1 MAQSQY
7 PFKFLAE
14 LDDTQRKTFERL
26 ASTLAVSKNEEIIG
40 HGSDNAD
47 RAQNLVFFI
56 VEGRFKV
63 LIYSPSGR
71 EVPYRIL
78 GPGDQ
83 FGELAALDGGPRTA
97 SVIALTPGKLMQL
110 SGDQFEAF
118 LRASPGAAL
127 ALARDFARQIRALT
141 DRVFSLTALNVANRI
156 HAELLRMGYEAGVQD
171 DRARVARMPIHEDF
185 AALLGT
191 QREAVTRELGALE
204 KMKLISRKGR
214 ELVILQVDALK
225 RLVRQVSGE
234 EFGVGSDGPPG
245 KRARPA
251 AKRRRKS

>member
-7 PFKFLAE
+7 PFKFFAE
-14 LDDTQRKTFERL
+14 LDDTQKKAFARL
-26 ASTLAVSKNEEIIG
+26 ASTRTVSKNEEIIG
-40 HGSDNAD
+40 HGSDSAAD
-47 RAQNLVFFI
+47 RAQKLVFFI

-204 KMKLISRKGR
+204 KMKLISR
-214 ELVILQVDALK
+214 
-225 RLVRQVSGE
+225 
-234 EFGVGSDGPPG
+234 
-245 KRARPA
+245 
-251 AKRRRKS
+251 